1 MYSKIKIAGIVL
13 ISSILIYR
21 CSAALLVPTAAD
33 AQKTGTPLNTLVQG
47 REMYIGHC
55 GSCHNLYLPEKLT
68 ASEWNR
74 EVNLMQRKAKI
85 NDDQKEVILKY
96 LTAKSRN

>member
-55 GSCHNLYLPEKLT
+55 GSCHNLYLPET
-68 ASEWNR
+68 HRFRMEQGGQFN
-74 EVNLMQRKAKI
+74 AKESK
-85 NDDQKEVILKY
+85 D
-96 LTAKSRN
+96 